1 MAAKANAG
9 GGLRIPL
16 NRILRN
22 TENANLAN
30 KRQGMVRYSVCS
42 GLVLHRMKNP
52 RFSALL
58 ALVLAASIGS
68 LQAATPPTRIMSA
81 QVITKS
87 GSYVL
92 ANDITGNIDIQAS
105 DVSVNLDRHTVT
117 GRIIIEG
124 HIGNNTGNP
133 SLLNAHVYNGQ
144 IVSSKVGVVIS
155 GSSCLVNDLNITVGQ
170 SGTPIWIE
178 HGSYNRVQGCVLS
191 VPTGKT
197 GRSVFNLF
205 LTRQNTVLNNTI
217 SGIYYHTILKDNQAF
232 PYGTNVGDNT
242 FADNEFANP
251 TQ

>member
-1 MAAKANAG
+1 
-9 GGLRIPL
+9 
-16 NRILRN
+16 
-22 TENANLAN
+22 
-30 KRQGMVRYSVCS
+30 MVRFSVCS
-42 GLVLHRMKNP
+42 GLVLHRMKNL

-81 QVITKS
+81 QVITTP

-105 DVSVNLDRHTVT
+105 HVSVNLDRHTVT
-117 GRIIIEG
+117 GSIMIEG
-124 HIGNNTGNP
+124 HIGNNTGNL
-133 SLLNAHVYNGQ
+133 SLLNAHVYNGK
-144 IVSSKVGVVIS
+144 IVSGNVGVRIS
-155 GSSCLVNDLNITVGQ
+155 GSSCLVNNLNITVGQ

-191 VPTGKT
+191 VPPGKT

-205 LTRQNTVLNNTI
+205 LTRQNTVVNNTI
-217 SGIYYHTILKDNQAF
+217 SGIYYDTILKDNKAWT
-232 PYGTNVGDNT
+232 YATMVGNNT
-242 FADNEFANP
+242 FSGNQFLNP

>member
-1 MAAKANAG
+1 
-9 GGLRIPL
+9 
-16 NRILRN
+16 
-22 TENANLAN
+22 
-30 KRQGMVRYSVCS
+30 MVRLSVCY
-42 GLVLHRMKNP
+42 GLVLHCMKNP

-68 LQAATPPTRIMSA
+68 LEAATPPTRIMSA
-81 QVITKS
+81 QVITTP

-117 GRIIIEG
+117 GRITIEG

-144 IVSSKVGVVIS
+144 IVSGKVGVVIS

-205 LTRQNTVLNNTI
+205 LTSRNTVLNNTI
-217 SGIYYHTILKDNQAF
+217 SGTYHDTILKDNHAF
-232 PYGTNVGDNT
+232 PYATMVGNNR
-242 FADNEFANP
+242 FADNKFVNP

>member
-1 MAAKANAG
+1 
-9 GGLRIPL
+9 
-16 NRILRN
+16 
-22 TENANLAN
+22 
-30 KRQGMVRYSVCS
+30 
-42 GLVLHRMKNP
+42 MKNP

-58 ALVLAASIGS
+58 TLVLATSIGS
-68 LQAATPPTRIMSA
+68 LQAATPPTGIMSG
-81 QVITKS
+81 QVITTS

-92 ANDITGNIDIQAS
+92 ANDIIGNIDIRAS

-133 SLLNAHVYNGQ
+133 PLLNAHVYNGR
-144 IVSSKVGVVIS
+144 IVSGKVGLVIS

-178 HGSYNRVQGCVLS
+178 HGRYNRVQGCVLS

-197 GRSVFNLF
+197 GRSVINLF
-205 LTRQNTVLNNTI
+205 LTRQNTVVNNKI
-217 SGIYYHTILKDNQAF
+217 SGIFYHTILKDNQAWN
-232 PYGTNVGDNT
+232 YGTMVGDNT
-242 FADNEFANP
+242 FADNEFVNR

>member
-1 MAAKANAG
+1 
-9 GGLRIPL
+9 
-16 NRILRN
+16 
-22 TENANLAN
+22 
-30 KRQGMVRYSVCS
+30 MVSFSVCS
-42 GLVLHRMKNP
+42 RLMLYGMRNL

-58 ALVLAASIGS
+58 ALVLSASIGS

-117 GRIIIEG
+117 GSIMIKG

-144 IVSSKVGVVIS
+144 IVSGNVGVVIS

-191 VPTGKT
+191 VPTGQT

-205 LTRQNTVLNNTI
+205 ETRRNTVLNNTI
-217 SGIYYHTILKDNQAF
+217 SGIYYDTILLDNQAVT
-232 PYGTNVGDNT
+232 YATMVGYNT

>member
-1 MAAKANAG
+1 
-9 GGLRIPL
+9 
-16 NRILRN
+16 
-22 TENANLAN
+22 
-30 KRQGMVRYSVCS
+30 MVRFSVCS
-42 GLVLHRMKNP
+42 GLVLHRMKNL

-81 QVITKS
+81 QVIAKS

-117 GRIIIEG
+117 GSIMIEG

-144 IVSSKVGVVIS
+144 IVSGKLGVVIS

-178 HGSYNRVQGCVLS
+178 HGSYNRIQGCVLS
-191 VPTGKT
+191 VPTGQT

-205 LTRQNTVLNNTI
+205 LTSRNTVLNNTI
-217 SGIYYHTILKDNQAF
+217 SGSYYDTILKDNHSF
-232 PYGTNVGDNT
+232 PYGTMVGNNT
-242 FADNEFANP
+242 FADNEFVNP

>member
-1 MAAKANAG
+1 
-9 GGLRIPL
+9 
-16 NRILRN
+16 
-22 TENANLAN
+22 
-30 KRQGMVRYSVCS
+30 MVGFSVRS
-42 GLVLHRMKNP
+42 SLVVYGMKNP

-81 QVITKS
+81 QVITTS

-117 GRIIIEG
+117 GRITIEG
-124 HIGNNTGNP
+124 HVGNNTGNP

-144 IVSSKVGVVIS
+144 IVSGKVGVVIS

-191 VPTGKT
+191 VPPGKT

-205 LTRQNTVLNNTI
+205 LTRQNTVVNNTI
-217 SGIYYHTILKDNQAF
+217 SGIYYHTILKDNQAVT
-232 PYGTNVGDNT
+232 YGTMVGDSK
-242 FADNEFANP
+242 FADNKFANP
-251 TQ
+251 IQ

>member
-1 MAAKANAG
+1 
-9 GGLRIPL
+9 
-16 NRILRN
+16 
-22 TENANLAN
+22 
-30 KRQGMVRYSVCS
+30 MVRFSVCS
-42 GLVLHRMKNP
+42 GLVLDRMKNA

-58 ALVLAASIGS
+58 ALVLGASIGS

-81 QVITKS
+81 QVITTS

-92 ANDITGNIDIQAS
+92 ASDITGNIDIQAS

-117 GRIIIEG
+117 GRITIEG

-144 IVSSKVGVVIS
+144 IVSGKVGVVIS

-178 HGSYNRVQGCVLS
+178 HGSYNRVQHCVLS

-205 LTRQNTVLNNTI
+205 LTRQNTVVNNTI
-217 SGIYYHTILKDNQAF
+217 SEIYYDTILEDNQAVTN
-232 PYGTNVGDNT
+232 GTMVGDST